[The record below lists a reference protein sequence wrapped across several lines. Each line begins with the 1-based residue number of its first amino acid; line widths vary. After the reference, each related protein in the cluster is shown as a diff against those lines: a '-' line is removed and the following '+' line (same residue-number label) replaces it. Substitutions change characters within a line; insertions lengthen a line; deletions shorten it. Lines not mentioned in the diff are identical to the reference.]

1 MSELKTIVEGR
12 HLRLLSIRGWEYVQ
26 RTVASGVVC
35 IVAVTADDKL
45 ILVEQFR
52 RPVDA
57 YVIELPAGLAGDV
70 EDRNE
75 SLETA
80 ARRELLEETGYE
92 ADYWTCLGDVVSSA
106 GLTDEVVTVFRAHE
120 LRKVGLGGG
129 DDSEDIV
136 VHEVPLDDLPD
147 WLAAAASAGKRIDS
161 RVYGTS
167 TFLKM

>member
-1 MSELKTIVEGR
+1 MPKPETMIEGR
-12 HLRLLSIRGWEYVQ
+12 HLRLLSIGGWEYVQ

-35 IVAVTADDKL
+35 IVAVTAEDKL

-57 YVIELPAGLAGDV
+57 FVIELPAGLSGDAD
-70 EDRNE
+70 DRNE

-80 ARRELLEETGYE
+80 AQRELLEETGYE
-92 ADYWTCLGDVVSSA
+92 ANDWTCLGDVVSSA
-106 GLTDEVVTVFRAHE
+106 GLTDEVVTVFRARE

-129 DDSEDIV
+129 DDSEDIII
-136 VHEVPLDDLPD
+136 HEVPLVDLAD
-147 WLAAAASAGKRIDS
+147 WIAASASAGKRIDS
-161 RVYGTS
+161 RVYGTA